1 MKIAIAAA
9 EMVPF
14 VKVGGLADVTGALS
28 KELARLGHEV
38 RVFIPRPPGMSP
50 ERFPGLSIR
59 KAGEVAIHFPD
70 GTESADLELATTG
83 EPGLEI
89 VLVHHDGFYNRPNPY
104 VDPKTGTDW
113 PDNSRRF
120 IFFSKAVVDGFGVLG
135 WFPDAI
141 HLNDYQTGLVPLLL
155 REVHTDSAP
164 LRRIGVL
171 YAIHNMGYQG
181 IFPPAALGEIGHD
194 ARRRFFYPMGPL
206 EFYGKVNLMKAAIL
220 YADMITTVS
229 ERYALEI
236 QQSEEYGFGLEGV
249 LSARSRDVRGI
260 LNGIDVEIWN
270 PATDPLIPHNF
281 APSDL
286 GPKRENK
293 ARLLHAMELPEEDL
307 DTPVIGVI
315 SRLVDQKGFDLLE
328 EAADEVLALNV
339 KLIVLGNG
347 LPKYEA
353 LMRDLRL
360 RYPKKFAVSLTFND
374 PLAHLI
380 EAGSDLFLMPSRY
393 EPCGLNQMYSLR
405 YGTIP
410 IVRATGG
417 LADTVQEYDP
427 SSGRGNGF
435 VFEEYTAEAMR
446 AAIERGLAA
455 YGRRRSWKKLVSQV
469 MQIDHSWKRAA
480 LKYVSAYQKVAAIR
494 R

>member
-38 RVFIPRPPGMSP
+38 RVFLPRPPGLTP

-59 KAGEVAIHFPD
+59 KAGEVAVHFPD
-70 GTESADLELATTG
+70 GTERADLELATTG

-89 VLVHHDGFYNRPNPY
+89 VLVHHDGYYDRPNPY

-113 PDNSRRF
+113 PDNARRF
-120 IFFSKAVVDGFGVLG
+120 VFFSKAIIEGFRALG
-135 WFPDAI
+135 WFPDAL
-141 HLNDYQTGLVPLLL
+141 HLNDYQTGLVPILL
-155 REVHTDSAP
+155 REVHVAEEK
-164 LRRIGVL
+164 LRRVGVL

-181 IFPPAALGEIGHD
+181 IFPPEVLAEIGHD
-194 ARRRFFYPMGPL
+194 TEKRFFYPTGPL
-206 EFYGKVNLMKAAIL
+206 EFYGKVNFMKAAIL

-236 QQSEEYGFGLEGV
+236 QESEEFGFGLEGV
-249 LSARSRDVRGI
+249 LSTRARDVHGI
-260 LNGIDVEIWN
+260 LNGIDDEIWD
-270 PATDPLIPHNF
+270 PATDPLIPHNYG
-281 APSDL
+281 PTDL

-328 EAADEVLALNV
+328 EAAGELLEK
-339 KLIVLGNG
+339 KLKLVVLGNG
-347 LPKYEA
+347 LPKYEK
-353 LMRDLRL
+353 LMRELRS
-360 RYPKKFAVSLTFND
+360 RHPKKFAVSLTFND

-417 LADTVQEYDP
+417 LADTVHEYDQA
-427 SSGRGNGF
+427 SGRGNGF
-435 VFEEYTAEAMR
+435 VFGPYTAAAMCEAIDR
-446 AAIERGLAA
+446 ALAA
-455 YGRRRSWKKLVSQV
+455 YGRTRSWKKLVSQV
-469 MQIDHSWKRAA
+469 MRIDHSWKRAA
-480 LKYVSAYQKVAAIR
+480 LKYVAAYQKVAAIR